1 VGVVAAGGA
10 GVAFDEVARTGGGRE
25 IGLGF
30 ACCAK
35 PRVLGNSI
43 ADCERMRG
51 SAFGGAWGNGFCS
64 KTGYVGED

>member
-1 VGVVAAGGA
+1 MGAPLAGGA
-10 GVAFDEVARTGGGRE
+10 GVTFDEVARTGGGRV

-35 PRVLGNSI
+35 FRVLGNSI

-51 SAFGGAWGNGFCS
+51 GAFGGVWSNDLCS
-64 KTGYVGED
+64 STG